1 MNYDNIL
8 EKIFVVQEYNANHLM
23 LSLQQL
29 YQF

>member
-8 EKIFVVQEYNANHLM
+8 EKTSVVQEYNANHLM